1 MKKKTVILICISAL
15 LFLIGCSPSTKEI
28 KEKHRTLH
36 QRYSMLM
43 SYEGC
48 YKNCTLANPDR
59 TSREAQ
65 LNMVAKILPETFKY
79 LNGEIEYL
87 QSNQENE
94 ENKELV
100 EKYKKDLGDLLAEHI
115 QIFRLVFV
123 ELSNKNPNY
132 WGKLRLEGEN
142 HDVLIQDYESK
153 TQKEVIQK
161 EVNSFMLMRFKKVI
175 RKSKENMTDEVQFES
190 ASDRELIPMTL

>member
-1 MKKKTVILICISAL
+1 
-15 LFLIGCSPSTKEI
+15 
-28 KEKHRTLH
+28 
-36 QRYSMLM
+36 
-43 SYEGC
+43 
-48 YKNCTLANPDR
+48 
-59 TSREAQ
+59 
-65 LNMVAKILPETFKY
+65 MVAKILPETFKY

-87 QSNQENE
+87 QSIQENE

-115 QIFRLVFV
+115 QISRLVFV

>member
-1 MKKKTVILICISAL
+1 MKKIVPLIHVWLFAL
-15 LFLIGCSPSTKEI
+15 LFLGACSPSTKEI

-48 YKNCTLANPDR
+48 YKNCTSANLDR

-87 QSNQENE
+87 QSIQENE
-94 ENKELV
+94 ENK
-100 EKYKKDLGDLLAEHI
+100 
-115 QIFRLVFV
+115 
-123 ELSNKNPNY
+123 
-132 WGKLRLEGEN
+132 
-142 HDVLIQDYESK
+142 
-153 TQKEVIQK
+153 
-161 EVNSFMLMRFKKVI
+161 
-175 RKSKENMTDEVQFES
+175 
-190 ASDRELIPMTL
+190 

>member
-1 MKKKTVILICISAL
+1 
-15 LFLIGCSPSTKEI
+15 
-28 KEKHRTLH
+28 
-36 QRYSMLM
+36 
-43 SYEGC
+43 
-48 YKNCTLANPDR
+48 
-59 TSREAQ
+59 
-65 LNMVAKILPETFKY
+65 
-79 LNGEIEYL
+79 
-87 QSNQENE
+87 
-94 ENKELV
+94 LV

-132 WGKLRLEGEN
+132 WGKLRLEGET